1 MQEQIPKRT
10 LFPNFV
16 IFFQLS
22 YCKENVANLEF
33 VIVDKIKMLTV
44 KSVDHHDVPIDEF
57 NSNCQV
63 LCLEEDVAVIFNC
76 CVYSQR
82 KFKGKKSYG
91 VIVFFF

>member
-1 MQEQIPKRT
+1 
-10 LFPNFV
+10 
-16 IFFQLS
+16 
-22 YCKENVANLEF
+22 
-33 VIVDKIKMLTV
+33 MLTV

-57 NSNCQV
+57 NSNCQF

-91 VIVFFF
+91 VIVFFFFQITIISCDFNVFCLLVFQLTVISYL